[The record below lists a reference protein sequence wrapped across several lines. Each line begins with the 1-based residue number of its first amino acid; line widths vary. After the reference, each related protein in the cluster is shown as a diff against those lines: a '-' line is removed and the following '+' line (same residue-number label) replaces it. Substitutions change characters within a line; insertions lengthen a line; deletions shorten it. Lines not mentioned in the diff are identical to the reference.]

1 MDDTNSS
8 YKSCFMMIIVVVLII
23 LAILVIPM
31 VFTSCHTQKAV
42 TQSDT
47 TSVTVQAA
55 AHDSIAT
62 ASRLQWMGSLN
73 LELDSFEIILPY
85 HFLDGTKMIMDSAV
99 AAEDNALFQERPHRQ
114 AGAVVLKG
122 KHASLGKADVVT
134 RDQSR
139 TTTHSDTVAATAQS
153 AQQRQTDQST
163 TAMAKPPN
171 MDVAITVAIIAAAIV
186 LLVFGYWR
194 FGKK

>member
-1 MDDTNSS
+1 MEDPF
-8 YKSCFMMIIVVVLII
+8 KRLAKAIVIILLIV
-23 LAILVIPM
+23 LAILVVPM
-31 VFTSCHTQKAV
+31 MFSSCHTHKAV

-55 AHDSIAT
+55 AHDSIAI
-62 ASRLQWMGSLN
+62 AKRLQWMGSLN

-85 HFLDGTKMIMDSAV
+85 HFLDSKKMIMDSAV
-99 AAEDNALFQERPHRQ
+99 AAEDNALFQERPQ
-114 AGAVVLKG
+114 WLASAVVLKG

-134 RDQSR
+134 RDESR

-153 AQQRQTDQST
+153 AEQRQTDQST

-171 MDVAITVAIIAAAIV
+171 MDIAITVAIIAAAIV